1 MRHEEI
7 AELLGAYAL
16 DAVDPDE
23 RTIVEEHLVDCARC
37 RAEVAEHR
45 EVAALLANSGA
56 DAPAGLWDR
65 ISGTLEA
72 APPRLDLAPVRSL
85 EAARRERRRFSTPI
99 GAALVAAAAV
109 VVALLGLQVRDQD
122 HRINQLQT
130 ALRNPMAPAFDAALD
145 DPGARVFRLASTD
158 GRLSARGVVTGD
170 GTAYLRTVSLP
181 RLRDGLTYQL
191 WGVAG
196 GDLISLGVLGD
207 RPTVVTFRA
216 DQYSGLAITEE
227 RAPGVVTSHNQ
238 PVVAGGITA

>member
-1 MRHEEI
+1 MSHEEI
-7 AELLGAYAL
+7 AELLGAFAL

-23 RTIVEEHLVDCARC
+23 RAIVEEHLVECARC

-85 EAARRERRRFSTPI
+85 EARRERRRFPTRI
-99 GAALVAAAAV
+99 GAALAAAAAV
-109 VVALLGLQVRDQD
+109 VVALLGIQVRDQD

-158 GRLSARGVVTGD
+158 GRLSARGVVTGE

-181 RLRDGLTYQL
+181 KLRDGLTYQL

-227 RAPGVVTSHNQ
+227 RAPGVVTSHNR